1 MRRIFYS
8 RFGGPE
14 VLQLEHG
21 HSPAW
26 PRTDPG
32 PGGRLRCESHRFQNP
47 QWTGFCVPNPRPAF
61 SFVPG
66 YDVSGVVDALS
77 DGVSQWAPG
86 DAVYGMVNFPLPAGA
101 CAEYVVADAGTWAR
115 APQSIPLATPVVCR
129 LRASLPGRRC
139 SMWVACNPVSG
150 FWCWRVRASF
160 CSACCME
167 SASVSATASP
177 ANHDF
182 LRRHGAALALD
193 YRDPVAVGQHGPW
206 DLILD
211 LMGGAVGEQA
221 LGWLAPNGRMVTV
234 PTNTAAQLLEK
245 ASGMARKVLAI
256 KVQPDIAQLAQ
267 LATLVDNGQLRLHV
281 SAALALEESRQCS
294 RKNAAGSREGK
305 ADSGAVM
312 VSCHT

>member
-14 VLQLEHG
+14 VLQLEHTAI
-21 HSPAW
+21 PQ
-26 PRTDPG
+26 PG
-32 PGGRLRCESHRFQNP
+32 PGQIRVRVAGCGVNPIDFKTRSGLGFVSQTLGQRFH
-47 QWTGFCVPNPRPAF
+47 
-61 SFVPG
+61 FVPG

-115 APQSIPLATPVVCR
+115 APQSIPWPTPVVCR

-150 FWCWRVRASF
+150 FGAGGCGRCRPSF

-167 SASVSATASP
+167 RRQRERHRIAGQSRFSASSRCRIGTGLS
-177 ANHDF
+177 
-182 LRRHGAALALD
+182 RSRSGWAAW
-193 YRDPVAVGQHGPW
+193 PW

-281 SAALALEESRQCS
+281 SAALALEE
-294 RKNAAGSREGK
+294 AASAHEKMQQGHVKGK
-305 ADSGAVM
+305 LILVP
-312 VSCHT
+312 

>member
-1 MRRIFYS
+1 M
-8 RFGGPE
+8 
-14 VLQLEHG
+14 
-21 HSPAW
+21 
-26 PRTDPG
+26 
-32 PGGRLRCESHRFQNP
+32 
-47 QWTGFCVPNPRPAF
+47 
-61 SFVPG
+61 
-66 YDVSGVVDALS
+66 
-77 DGVSQWAPG
+77 
-86 DAVYGMVNFPLPAGA
+86 
-101 CAEYVVADAGTWAR
+101 
-115 APQSIPLATPVVCR
+115 
-129 LRASLPGRRC
+129 
-139 SMWVACNPVSG
+139 
-150 FWCWRVRASF
+150 
-160 CSACCME
+160 
-167 SASVSATASP
+167 SATASP

-281 SAALALEESRQCS
+281 SAALALEE
-294 RKNAAGSREGK
+294 AASAHEKMQQGHVKGK
-305 ADSGAVM
+305 LILVP
-312 VSCHT
+312 